1 MSDMSELTGQ
11 NKFLGDKQTEAAETA
26 TFTSRMEVFTIPTS
40 LALSG
45 VNYAT
50 TKSFKS
56 LGLERKDRN
65 SRTTK
70 DGTT

>member
-11 NKFLGDKQTEAAETA
+11 NIFLGAKQTEAGETA
-26 TFTSRMEVFTIPTS
+26 TFTSRMEVFTISTS
-40 LALSG
+40 LALSA

-56 LGLERKDRN
+56 LGLESKGRN